1 MPNDNNVFLSKPAR
15 VADRS
20 EVSRRQLFHGAVI
33 AAGGAAIL
41 LSTSLPA
48 EAKVTQQ
55 AAGYQNAP
63 HGDQSCSSCTHF
75 KAPASCLLVEDPI
88 APTGWCKLYAKPS

>member
-1 MPNDNNVFLSKPAR
+1 MSNDNNVILSQAERAKVP
-15 VADRS
+15 S
-20 EVSRRQLFHGAVI
+20 HVSRRQLFRGAAA
-33 AAGGAAIL
+33 AAGSAAIL
-41 LSTSLPA
+41 LSATLPA

-55 AAGYQNAP
+55 AAGYQNSP
-63 HGDQSCSSCTHF
+63 HGDQNCSSCTHF

>member
-1 MPNDNNVFLSKPAR
+1 MSNDNDVILSRAVKK
-15 VADRS
+15 ADPS
-20 EVSRRQLFHGAVI
+20 NVSRRQLFRGAVI
-33 AAGGAAIL
+33 TAGGAAIL
-41 LSTSLPA
+41 LSATLPA

-55 AAGYQNAP
+55 AAGYQNSP